1 MFGIQLFLF
10 LHRQPTAFYRRNQFT
25 RKGFIPAAQ
34 GDKGVLQPACIVEP
48 VFAQHICIAA
58 ANDYPQ
64 HPVLLQLPPLPLRKS
79 RTADFD
85 LLRRAYIEVRYNK
98 KNFIVTKADIDALIS
113 KIELL
118 RNLVEKGLP

>member
-1 MFGIQLFLF
+1 
-10 LHRQPTAFYRRNQFT
+10 
-25 RKGFIPAAQ
+25 
-34 GDKGVLQPACIVEP
+34 
-48 VFAQHICIAA
+48 
-58 ANDYPQ
+58 
-64 HPVLLQLPPLPLRKS
+64 LLLRKAC
-79 RTADFD
+79 TADFD

>member
-1 MFGIQLFLF
+1 MLL
-10 LHRQPTAFYRRNQFT
+10 RQ
-25 RKGFIPAAQ
+25 
-34 GDKGVLQPACIVEP
+34 
-48 VFAQHICIAA
+48 
-58 ANDYPQ
+58 
-64 HPVLLQLPPLPLRKS
+64 S

-118 RNLVEKGLP
+118 RNLVEKVCLERINFYDQI